1 MAQVFRFAYPSL
13 RFAPNSRRRV
23 SHTPHPQLSIRV
35 PGISLYRANW
45 AEPNTFKSLLIN
57 SIYDLYGLRV
67 CPRGAYQHQT
77 AGLSLSQEPS
87 TQIFENEK
95 TK

>member
-1 MAQVFRFAYPSL
+1 MYV
-13 RFAPNSRRRV
+13 
-23 SHTPHPQLSIRV
+23 
-35 PGISLYRANW
+35 
-45 AEPNTFKSLLIN
+45 
-57 SIYDLYGLRV
+57 
-67 CPRGAYQHQT
+67 PRGAYQHQT